1 MKQITA
7 FLLLVIGMMTG
18 GGLPGLQACSL
29 SNTNIGTAEEPILI
43 RIKKPIDPPGGPR
56 VPSAVQIEAEYDEV
70 SGSVFVY
77 LANAGASVD
86 VTIENLT
93 TGESTGDTVSGSGIA
108 AIPISGTSG
117 TWVITFTLLNGDI
130 YEGEFVL

>member
-1 MKQITA
+1 MKTKTIYKAGKILLAVLLIA
-7 FLLLVIGMMTG
+7 FSGREAISQEKKGETIVIR
-18 GGLPGLQACSL
+18 LKPGNHSGA
-29 SNTNIGTAEEPILI
+29 
-43 RIKKPIDPPGGPR
+43 PR
-56 VPSAVQIEAEYDEV
+56 VPSAVQISAEYDDV

-117 TWVITFTLLNGDI
+117 NWVITFVLLNGDE

>member
-1 MKQITA
+1 MESIQA
-7 FLLLVIGMMTG
+7 F
-18 GGLPGLQACSL
+18 SL
-29 SNTNIGTAEEPILI
+29 SRESAILSKESI
-43 RIKKPIDPPGGPR
+43 TIKIKKPSNPPGGPR
-56 VPSAVQIEAEYDEV
+56 VPSVVQIEAEYDEV

-117 TWVITFTLLNGDI
+117 NWVITFVLLNGDI
-130 YEGEFVL
+130 YEGEFNL

>member
-1 MKQITA
+1 MKELST
-7 FLLLVIGMMTG
+7 LLLIVGMMIG
-18 GGLPGLQACSL
+18 SGMESIQAFSL
-29 SNTNIGTAEEPILI
+29 SRESAILSKESI
-43 RIKKPIDPPGGPR
+43 TIKIKKPSNPPGGPR

-70 SGSVFVY
+70 EGAVFVY
-77 LANAGASVD
+77 LANAGVSVD

-117 TWVITFTLLNGDI
+117 TWVITFTLLNGDV

>member
-18 GGLPGLQACSL
+18 VCMPKLQANSI
-29 SNTNIGTAEEPILI
+29 SNTNIATSEEPILI
-43 RIKKPIDPPGGPR
+43 RIKRPGDPTGAPR
-56 VPSAVQIEAEYDEV
+56 VPSAVRVEAEYDDV
-70 SGSVFVY
+70 TGSVLVY
-77 LANAGASVD
+77 LANAGTSVD
-86 VTIENLT
+86 VAIENLT